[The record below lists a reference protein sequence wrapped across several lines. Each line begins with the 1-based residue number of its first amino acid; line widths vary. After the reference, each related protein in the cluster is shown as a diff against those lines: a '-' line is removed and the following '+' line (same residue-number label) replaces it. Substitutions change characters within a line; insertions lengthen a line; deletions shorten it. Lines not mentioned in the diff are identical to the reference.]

1 MKLKLVR
8 KWSEVRWWVM
18 AKAMR
23 STDLLFMIG
32 EEMLERVG
40 FQS

>member
-1 MKLKLVR
+1 MKFKFVQ
-8 KWSEVRWWVM
+8 KWSEVRWWVV

-23 STDLLFMIG
+23 STDPLFMIG